1 MRGLLKARTLAAAV
15 ALLAV
20 GCVTLIAF
28 SAHTGGGRA
37 ELVYKQMSMQ
47 ETIAAAKKLQRN
59 HAVSDGLT
67 MSAYTAQPKIQSK
80 HAHHRAATKAVA
92 SVADAQAAAPAAP
105 PRPADYARGL
115 VVEPGHTQWD
125 SVPAAAAK
133 SYSSADGGGMKSYSS
148 ADAEGF
154 AEREKKAAS
163 DSDKE
168 ATSATKRVAAQPR
181 PADYARGLVVEP
193 GHTQWDRVPAAV
205 APSQIS
211 SAAAQAQMYNNDQG
225 VKVVTGTEGDDV
237 ASGVG
242 GSVGGQEWVRQR
254 QTRIAAAR
262 VSTEGPDA
270 PAAHQKAPAAHQ
282 KAKTIAKQH
291 PHTSQTPRRRA
302 PAASRAAP
310 VAPQQAP
317 GTGPFSNFAVD
328 TRPRN
333 YDSNYDHDAGVKQVE
348 GTQGDGVAS
357 GMGGGIDGAKW
368 VAARKSRIEGQGGVE
383 SPRPFGPEEV
393 GANTLKG
400 EVAYP
405 GDQAA
410 FFNRMQPTSE
420 DIARNVGTNIVFH
433 SVKNEGGIPDSAFGN

>member
-1 MRGLLKARTLAAAV
+1 MRGLSKARRLAAAV
-15 ALLAV
+15 AMLAV
-20 GCVTLIAF
+20 GCVALIAF
-28 SAHTGGGRA
+28 SARAGGGRA

-47 ETIAAAKKLQRN
+47 EAIAAAKKLQRN
-59 HAVSDGLT
+59 NAVSDSLT
-67 MSAYTAQPKIQSK
+67 VSAYTAQPKIQSK
-80 HAHHRAATKAVA
+80 HAHHRAEAKAVA
-92 SVADAQAAAPAAP
+92 SAADAQAAAPA
-105 PRPADYARGL
+105 RPADYARGL

-125 SVPAAAAK
+125 SVPAASAQ

-148 ADAEGF
+148 ADAVGF
-154 AEREKKAAS
+154 AEMEKKVTS
-163 DSDKE
+163 ETDKE
-168 ATSATKRVAAQPR
+168 ATSAIKRVAAQPR

-193 GHTQWDRVPAAV
+193 GHTQWDRMPAAV

-211 SAAAQAQMYNNDQG
+211 SAAAKAQMYDNDQG

-254 QTRIAAAR
+254 QARIAAAR
-262 VSTEGPDA
+262 LRTEGHDA

-282 KAKTIAKQH
+282 KGKNIAKQH

-328 TRPRN
+328 ARPLN
-333 YDSNYDHDAGVKQVE
+333 YDINYDNDAGVKQVE

-383 SPRPFGPEEV
+383 SPFGPEEV

-405 GDQAA
+405 GDQSA

-433 SVKNEGGIPDSAFGN
+433 SVKNEGGIPDSAFN

>member
-1 MRGLLKARTLAAAV
+1 MRGLSKARRLAAAV
-15 ALLAV
+15 AMLAV
-20 GCVTLIAF
+20 GCVALIAF
-28 SAHTGGGRA
+28 SARAGGGRA

-47 ETIAAAKKLQRN
+47 EAIAAAKKLQRN
-59 HAVSDGLT
+59 NAVSDSLT
-67 MSAYTAQPKIQSK
+67 VSAYTAQPKIQSK
-80 HAHHRAATKAVA
+80 HAHHRAEAKAVA
-92 SVADAQAAAPAAP
+92 SAADAQAAAPA
-105 PRPADYARGL
+105 
-115 VVEPGHTQWD
+115 
-125 SVPAAAAK
+125 
-133 SYSSADGGGMKSYSS
+133 
-148 ADAEGF
+148 
-154 AEREKKAAS
+154 
-163 DSDKE
+163 
-168 ATSATKRVAAQPR
+168 R

-193 GHTQWDRVPAAV
+193 GHTQWDRMPAAV

-211 SAAAQAQMYNNDQG
+211 SAAAKAQMYDNDQG

-254 QTRIAAAR
+254 QARIAAAR
-262 VSTEGPDA
+262 LRTEGHDA

-282 KAKTIAKQH
+282 KGKNIAKQH

-302 PAASRAAP
+302 PAASSAAP

-328 TRPRN
+328 ARPLN
-333 YDSNYDHDAGVKQVE
+333 YDINYDNDAGVKQVE

-383 SPRPFGPEEV
+383 SPFGPEEV

-405 GDQAA
+405 GDQSA

-433 SVKNEGGIPDSAFGN
+433 SVKNEGGIPDSAFN